1 MSNEYQILG
10 LIVEFEAEL
19 NELPIDV
26 RLDVTQA
33 FIDWLEKYQDGIK

>member
-1 MSNEYQILG
+1 MNNEYQILG
-10 LIVEFEAEL
+10 LIIQFEEAL
-19 NELPIDV
+19 NKLPINV